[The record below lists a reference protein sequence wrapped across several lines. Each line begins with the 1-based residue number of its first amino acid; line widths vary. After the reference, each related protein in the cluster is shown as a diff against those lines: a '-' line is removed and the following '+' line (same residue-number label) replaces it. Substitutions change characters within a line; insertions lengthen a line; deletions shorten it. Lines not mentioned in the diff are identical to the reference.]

1 MPMKHGALLPPSHT
15 LPPSNTYLLG
25 RRYQCLPKI
34 EELLEHNINEDGEC
48 QFSYLKEKIVL
59 EMAKEIITDGVPDPP
74 MCFTS
79 C

>member
-1 MPMKHGALLPPSHT
+1 MTSLWPAPEKKVKNKMNKAETLRQLL
-15 LPPSNTYLLG
+15 
-25 RRYQCLPKI
+25 KEI
-34 EELLEHNINEDGEC
+34 EELLERNINEDGEC
-48 QFSYLKEKIVL
+48 QFSYIKEKIVL

>member
-1 MPMKHGALLPPSHT
+1 MTSLWPAPEKKVKNNMDQAE
-15 LPPSNTYLLG
+15 
-25 RRYQCLPKI
+25 R
-34 EELLEHNINEDGEC
+34 NINEDGEC

>member
-1 MPMKHGALLPPSHT
+1 MTSLWPAPEKKVKNNMDQAETLRQLL
-15 LPPSNTYLLG
+15 
-25 RRYQCLPKI
+25 KEI
-34 EELLEHNINEDGEC
+34 EELQERNINEDGEC

>member
-1 MPMKHGALLPPSHT
+1 MTSLLPALEKKVKNKMNQAET
-15 LPPSNTYLLG
+15 LRQLL
-25 RRYQCLPKI
+25 KEI
-34 EELLEHNINEDGEC
+34 EEQLERNINEDGEC